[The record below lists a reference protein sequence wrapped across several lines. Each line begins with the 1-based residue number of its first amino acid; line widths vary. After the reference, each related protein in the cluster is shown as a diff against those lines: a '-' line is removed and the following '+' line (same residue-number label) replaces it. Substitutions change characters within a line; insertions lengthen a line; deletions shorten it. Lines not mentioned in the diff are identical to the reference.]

1 MLTLDKKRVDTIIR
15 FALKEDIWTGDVTSR
30 AVLERFR
37 DVDAVL
43 LSRSKGV
50 VCGIDIIERVF
61 AAVEYSLRF
70 KPMVSDGARIE
81 EGQEI
86 AFVEGETHT
95 IMKAERTAI
104 NFLSMLSGIATR
116 TRELADLTE
125 GTSAAIFDTRK
136 TIPLHRYL
144 EKYAVRVGGGKNHR
158 EGLWDMVLI
167 KDNHIRAYMMQ
178 TGIKE
183 TAEAVRRMVKKAKS
197 GVQKNIKIEIEVES
211 LAEFKSVLEEK
222 PDIIMLDNM
231 TPEEVSEA
239 VRIREEKG
247 LRKVVLLEASGGIK
261 EEKIKDYASTGV
273 DRISVG
279 ALTSDIRPL
288 DFSLE
293 VILK

>member
-1 MLTLDKKRVDTIIR
+1 
-15 FALKEDIWTGDVTSR
+15 
-30 AVLERFR
+30 
-37 DVDAVL
+37 
-43 LSRSKGV
+43 V

-86 AFVEGETHT
+86 AFVEGETHA

>member
-15 FALKEDIWTGDVTSR
+15 FALKEDIWTGDVTSS
-30 AVLERFR
+30 ALLERFR
-37 DVDAVL
+37 EIDAVL
-43 LSRSKGV
+43 LSGGKGV
-50 VCGIDIIERVF
+50 ICGIDIIERVF
-61 AAVEYSLRF
+61 AAVEYSVRF
-70 KPMVSDGARIE
+70 KPLVSDGDRIE
-81 EGQEI
+81 QGQEI
-86 AFVEGETHT
+86 AFVEGETHAV
-95 IMKAERTAI
+95 MKAERTAI

-116 TRELADLTE
+116 TRKLADLTE
-125 GTSAAIFDTRK
+125 GTPASIFDTRK

-178 TGIKE
+178 TGIKD
-183 TAEAVRRMVKKAKS
+183 TTEAVKRMVERAKS
-197 GVQKNIKIEIEVES
+197 NVQKNIKIEIEVEN
-211 LAEFKSVLEEK
+211 LREFESVLDEK

-231 TPEEVSEA
+231 KPEDVAEA
-239 VRIREEKG
+239 VSMRKEKG
-247 LRKVVLLEASGGIK
+247 LEKVVLLEASGGIK

-279 ALTSDIRPL
+279 ALTSDIRPM